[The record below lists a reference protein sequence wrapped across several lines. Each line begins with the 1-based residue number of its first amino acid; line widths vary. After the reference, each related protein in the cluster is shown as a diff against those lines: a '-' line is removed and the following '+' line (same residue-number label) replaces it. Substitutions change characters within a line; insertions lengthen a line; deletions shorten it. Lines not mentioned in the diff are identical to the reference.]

1 MRKALLIADKRPD
14 VDPASICIDEAQ
26 QLIEMH
32 PNRVSPHLHLLV
44 WIKNVPSFDTPEG
57 IALINKVI
65 SCSCPSEEEDP
76 GMYNLVNQN
85 QIHRHTHTC
94 FKTNAHLCS
103 FAFPHKPIC
112 QAKIIEE
119 NSTEFLQNGGR
130 FCELKRAA
138 HEKWVNNYYLEILQ
152 FWDGNMDIQPCR
164 FNEAL
169 AHYVTK
175 YIAKVESEDLNDG
188 VIQAINR
195 IRQEESDIQQKLF
208 KICMRILKE

>member
-1 MRKALLIADKRPD
+1 
-14 VDPASICIDEAQ
+14 
-26 QLIEMH
+26 
-32 PNRVSPHLHLLV
+32 
-44 WIKNVPSFDTPEG
+44 
-57 IALINKVI
+57 
-65 SCSCPSEEEDP
+65 
-76 GMYNLVNQN
+76 MYNLMNRN

-94 FKTNAHLCS
+94 FKRNAHLCR